1 MNGVSFPPQQVTELL
16 FQWRNGDASAV
27 DKLIPLVEPE
37 LHRLAH
43 QYMSRERPG
52 QTLQTTALLNDAYLK
67 LADKT
72 HPQWENRVHFFA
84 VAAQLM
90 RHIMVDRA
98 RRRQAIKRGAD
109 AVRLTLNEEVAAAKT
124 RSAELLALDEALEKL
139 ARLDSRQ
146 AEVVELRYFG
156 GLTVEEISEVLK
168 VHVNTVKRD
177 WRAARTW
184 LFAELT
190 EE

>member
-27 DKLIPLVEPE
+27 EKLIPLVEPE

>member
-27 DKLIPLVEPE
+27 EKLIPLVEPE

-43 QYMSRERPG
+43 QYMSGERPG